1 MIVPAEIA
9 AGITAAWRLARRDP
23 DALAWIDATPRG
35 FGHSFFAAAI
45 VLPAVLLLEVLD
57 GTFAMDGRE
66 PLRTLAV
73 ELIAYV
79 MQWTAFPLAMSSI
92 ADGLGRGGNYIRYI
106 VVYNW
111 SAVLQM
117 ALFVPVAAMA
127 ALFPGDGIMLATVM
141 ATDLPGLYRP
151 CGAGRSRPHGG
162 RPGPAGHVAGRRG
175 PDGGRAGRRM
185 ITGRGVRPISPASP
199 AALPA

>member
-35 FGHSFFAAAI
+35 FGHSFFAAVI

-57 GTFAMDGRE
+57 GTFTLDGRE

-79 MQWTAFPLAMSSI
+79 IQWTAFPLAMSSI
-92 ADGLGRGGNYIRYI
+92 ADGLGRGGNYLRYI

-111 SAVLQM
+111 SAVVQM
-117 ALFVPVAAMA
+117 ALFVPVAATA
-127 ALFPGDGIMLATVM
+127 ALFPGGGIMLVMVM
-141 ATDLPGLYRP
+141 ATALLLIYQ
-151 CGAGRSRPHGG
+151 AYI
-162 RPGPAGHVAGRRG
+162 AHVALDV
-175 PDGGRAGRRM
+175 PAPTAAGLVLLDM
-185 ITGRGVRPISPASP
+185 LLGAVVQM
-199 AALPA
+199 AAGYVAG